1 MDGHHGREGGCAS
14 VREDRQWRSVVHD
27 GRHET
32 LLAVSIVPR
41 VVDFIVSQRGMG
53 WREAIDSFYR
63 SRTFDLLSDETT
75 KTWYF
80 SALTLYNMWSSEVDT
95 GEIEFPEAY

>member
-1 MDGHHGREGGCAS
+1 MYNRK
-14 VREDRQWRSVVHD
+14 
-27 GRHET
+27 HET

-41 VVDFIVSQRGMG
+41 VVDLIMKKRGVG
-53 WREAIDSFYR
+53 YKEALDAFYR
-63 SRTFDLLSDETT
+63 SKTYDLLSDEST

-80 SALTLYNMWSSEVDT
+80 SALTLYNMWSSEKDT